1 MVFDQSISERDG
13 YLALTEEE
21 YQKAN
26 RVDSTI
32 RMYAW
37 QQMEYGEAKEG
48 QWTSERF
55 MDQIKQAVKIAKVKY
70 PREEGWSVVWLFDH
84 SSCHAAM
91 PDDALD
97 APIMNVNPGGKQR
110 VMRDGWWNGKPQK
123 NALGVPKGM

>member
-1 MVFDQSISERDG
+1 MRPKSKGSGITVSDQSISERDG

-48 QWTSERF
+48 
-55 MDQIKQAVKIAKVKY
+55 
-70 PREEGWSVVWLFDH
+70 
-84 SSCHAAM
+84 
-91 PDDALD
+91 
-97 APIMNVNPGGKQR
+97 
-110 VMRDGWWNGKPQK
+110 
-123 NALGVPKGM
+123 